1 MKPFLKTDEYRIAIP
16 TWNEI
21 FSYMIAYDVYAIVFC
36 IQIHNL
42 YYINILN
49 YVSLPIKANET

>member
-1 MKPFLKTDEYRIAIP
+1 
-16 TWNEI
+16 
-21 FSYMIAYDVYAIVFC
+21 MIAYDVYAIVFC